1 VLTRYAD
8 VAGVLQDARFSV
20 NRQHALV
27 FQRLGLLAS
36 LHADFRQAIT
46 RNLLMLDPP
55 DHTRLRRLVNKAFTP
70 RVVEQLRPRIQALVD
85 ELLEALHERRDVD
98 LVRDLA
104 YPLPVA
110 VIAEMLGIPPQ
121 DHARFK
127 RWSDDLVALLDPLQA
142 EGGLAPAERSYG
154 ELSAYFREIFA
165 ERRRIPRDDLVSALA
180 AVEEQGES
188 LSETDL
194 LSLCMLLLAAGHETT
209 TSLLGNAV
217 LALLRHPDERRRLAD
232 DPSLMRTAVEEF
244 LRYDSPIQAT
254 DRVATADCEIGGH
267 AIRKG
272 QLVGLILGAANRD
285 PEQFDAPERFDVGRE
300 KNDHLAFGHGT
311 HFCLGASLARAE
323 AQITLAALLRRFP
336 RFDGDA
342 EPAARKRSLVLR
354 GPTVLP
360 LRLY

>member
-1 VLTRYAD
+1 MDTHSPPPARLLWF
-8 VAGVLQDARFSV
+8 LQRVIQLQWPLRLLSPWLGKF
-20 NRQHALV
+20 NPFLPE
-27 FQRLGLLAS
+27 FQ
-36 LHADFRQAIT
+36 
-46 RNLLMLDPP
+46 
-55 DHTRLRRLVNKAFTP
+55 
-70 RVVEQLRPRIQALVD
+70 
-85 ELLEALHERRDVD
+85 
-98 LVRDLA
+98 
-104 YPLPVA
+104 
-110 VIAEMLGIPPQ
+110 
-121 DHARFK
+121 
-127 RWSDDLVALLDPLQA
+127 
-142 EGGLAPAERSYG
+142 
-154 ELSAYFREIFA
+154 
-165 ERRRIPRDDLVSALA
+165 DLVSALA

-188 LSETDL
+188 LSEADL

-217 LALLRHPDERRRLAD
+217 LALLRHPDERRRLVG
-232 DPSLMRTAVEEF
+232 DPSLMRRAVEEV

-323 AQITLAALLRRFP
+323 AQIALAALLQRFP
-336 RFDGDA
+336 CFDGDP

-360 LRLY
+360 LRLYCGGTPTAGEPNSLVWKESVYGDCREEPGV